1 MGLGMWEIQC
11 RKAAI
16 CGWLFNLVITHLW
29 IFMVVLG
36 MVSDGTIGFTSLHY
50 CSPSFAGH
58 GGMETYL
65 QALGG

>member
-1 MGLGMWEIQC
+1 
-11 RKAAI
+11 
-16 CGWLFNLVITHLW
+16 
-29 IFMVVLG
+29 